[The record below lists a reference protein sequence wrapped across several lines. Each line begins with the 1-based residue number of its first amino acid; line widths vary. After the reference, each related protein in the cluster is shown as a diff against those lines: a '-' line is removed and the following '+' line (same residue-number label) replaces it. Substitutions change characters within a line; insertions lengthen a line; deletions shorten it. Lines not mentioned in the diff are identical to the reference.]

1 MEVMN
6 AVLPNVPAGTQ
17 SSPSAIAGTASSAA
31 LGKTASPETASA
43 VGTGIEG
50 VVPGLAIN
58 SSAAGL
64 LFGMVLA
71 QMTAGLTQFAA
82 EKKVE
87 PDAQAPETPT
97 TPTQLSPEQ
106 IAMLA
111 SLAPILVAVPAAPQ
125 SIPAATE
132 ASATGPN
139 VGRPLSLPAQ
149 TSLAV
154 LTATGPATQPGKDL
168 KAGLFQD
175 QMPLTAK
182 TPPGAPQM
190 PLATVAAT
198 PAPTIA
204 PMQDQ
209 GQVFQRMLNAAPG
222 TGEVKNQN
230 GPAAAVIAGD
240 DSLHAVPT
248 AIAKNDKTSDQLQ
261 GSQSPSII
269 IDATLTSKKEESQ
282 QDLSQVGS
290 GESARAL
297 ELAPA
302 GNGRL
307 PAEFLAASEPS
318 HSAPTDA
325 AAIAPPKA
333 VVMPD
338 AAPSSITPRETIHLQ
353 LGPSDLGRL
362 TLQVSVQSQQVLA
375 TVGVEHRGLGEFL
388 AASQGVLDDAMRQ
401 HGLRLEGLHIESI
414 TNSDVL
420 GAGADRPGLLD
431 HGQARQDTS
440 RFERAPLARQ
450 VPQSEALS
458 MKDHILEPSSR
469 YRINLFA

>member
-1 MEVMN
+1 
-6 AVLPNVPAGTQ
+6 
-17 SSPSAIAGTASSAA
+17 
-31 LGKTASPETASA
+31 
-43 VGTGIEG
+43 
-50 VVPGLAIN
+50 
-58 SSAAGL
+58 
-64 LFGMVLA
+64 
-71 QMTAGLTQFAA
+71 
-82 EKKVE
+82 
-87 PDAQAPETPT
+87 
-97 TPTQLSPEQ
+97 
-106 IAMLA
+106 
-111 SLAPILVAVPAAPQ
+111 
-125 SIPAATE
+125 
-132 ASATGPN
+132 
-139 VGRPLSLPAQ
+139 
-149 TSLAV
+149 
-154 LTATGPATQPGKDL
+154 
-168 KAGLFQD
+168 
-175 QMPLTAK
+175 
-182 TPPGAPQM
+182 M

-198 PAPTIA
+198 PAPTMA
-204 PMQDQ
+204 PTQDQ

-222 TGEVKNQN
+222 AGELKNQN
-230 GPAAAVIAGD
+230 GPAAAVTAGD

-248 AIAKNDKTSDQLQ
+248 AIAKNDKISDQPQ
-261 GSQSPSII
+261 GSQSPSIV

-282 QDLSQVGS
+282 KDLSQAGS

-318 HSAPTDA
+318 HRAPTDA
-325 AAIAPPKA
+325 AAIAPKA

-338 AAPSSITPRETIHLQ
+338 AAPSSIAPRETIHLQ

-362 TLQVSVQSQQVLA
+362 TLQVSVQSQQVQA

-401 HGLRLEGLHIESI
+401 HGLRLEGLRIESI

-458 MKDHILEPSSR
+458 MKDHTLESGSR

>member
-1 MEVMN
+1 
-6 AVLPNVPAGTQ
+6 
-17 SSPSAIAGTASSAA
+17 
-31 LGKTASPETASA
+31 
-43 VGTGIEG
+43 
-50 VVPGLAIN
+50 
-58 SSAAGL
+58 
-64 LFGMVLA
+64 
-71 QMTAGLTQFAA
+71 
-82 EKKVE
+82 
-87 PDAQAPETPT
+87 
-97 TPTQLSPEQ
+97 
-106 IAMLA
+106 
-111 SLAPILVAVPAAPQ
+111 
-125 SIPAATE
+125 
-132 ASATGPN
+132 
-139 VGRPLSLPAQ
+139 
-149 TSLAV
+149 
-154 LTATGPATQPGKDL
+154 
-168 KAGLFQD
+168 
-175 QMPLTAK
+175 
-182 TPPGAPQM
+182 M

-204 PMQDQ
+204 PVQDQ
-209 GQVFQRMLNAAPG
+209 GQIFQRMLNAAPAA
-222 TGEVKNQN
+222 GEVKNQN
-230 GPAAAVIAGD
+230 GPAPAGTAGD
-240 DSLHAVPT
+240 DSVHAVPT
-248 AIAKNDKTSDQLQ
+248 AIAKNDKTSDQPPV
-261 GSQSPSII
+261 SQSPSIV
-269 IDATLTSKKEESQ
+269 IDAMLTSKKEESRK
-282 QDLSQVGS
+282 DLSQAGS

-362 TLQVSVQSQQVLA
+362 TLQVSVQTQQVQA

-414 TNSDVL
+414 GNSDVL
-420 GAGADRPGLLD
+420 GAAADRAGLLD

-440 RFERAPLARQ
+440 GFERAPLARQ
-450 VPQSEALS
+450 VPQSEAVVI
-458 MKDHILEPSSR
+458 KDNVFDAGSR